1 MNNADFKL
9 AEKNAKKLG
18 VKIKRSKKKNKKLDV
33 FDKQG
38 NLLASVGDKRY
49 NHYHSYIRIKGKEFA
64 DKRRRLYK
72 IRHNKTRG
80 KVGSPSYYADKLL
93 WD

>member
-1 MNNADFKL
+1 MNAKDFAIAK
-9 AEKNAKKLG
+9 KNAKKLG
-18 VKIKRSKKKNKKLDV
+18 VEVKRSTRKNKKLDIFRGGV
-33 FDKQG
+33 K
-38 NLLASVGDKRY
+38 LASIGDSRY
-49 NHYHSYIRIKGKEFA
+49 NHYHSYIRTKGKEFA

-80 KVGSPSYYADKLL
+80 KKDSPSYFSDRIL

>member
-1 MNNADFKL
+1 MNVKDFAIAKR
-9 AEKNAKKLG
+9 NAKKIG
-18 VKIKRSKKKNKKLDV
+18 VEIKPSTRKNKKLDV
-33 FDKQG
+33 FRGGVKV
-38 NLLASVGDKRY
+38 ASIGDTRY
-49 NHYHSYIRIKGKEFA
+49 NHYHSYIRTKGKEFA

-80 KVGSPSYYADKLL
+80 KKDSPSYFSDRIL